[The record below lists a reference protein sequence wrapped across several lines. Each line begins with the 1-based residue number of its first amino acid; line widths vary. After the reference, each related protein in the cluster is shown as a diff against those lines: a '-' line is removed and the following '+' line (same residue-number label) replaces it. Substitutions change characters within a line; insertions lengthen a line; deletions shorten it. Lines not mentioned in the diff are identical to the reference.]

1 MLVVAFLIG
10 LLGGA
15 WHLAFTA
22 VRARQFTHGHP
33 AASLMMLPVA
43 LAGPLGGLLAVA
55 QVAPQA
61 VWAVV
66 PGLLLGRLL
75 VIGPLQARLEEGVWT
90 R

>member
-1 MLVVAFLIG
+1 MLVVAFVVG

-15 WHLAFTA
+15 WHLAVTA

-33 AASLMMLPVA
+33 AASLVLLPLA
-43 LAGPLGGLLAVA
+43 LAGPVGGLLAVA

-66 PGLLLGRLL
+66 PGLVLGRLL
-75 VIGPLQARLEEGVWT
+75 VIGPLQSRLEEGAWT